1 MKGDFAIILGKELR
15 RIFTDR
21 KLIVFLVVIPMVL
34 LPLIYTFMGR
44 ANRSRMADIE
54 DFTPGVAVFMP
65 RSPSVEAAE
74 ILSALESADFR
85 VSLLAE
91 GEVETA
97 KAMVSSRE
105 LELVVELPGEE
116 LPGEVAVFH
125 NSASDYSRT
134 AMEEFT
140 IIAGAVNDSLVRER
154 LAGYG
159 LPPGILTAVSLNPG
173 GDPGM
178 YDLAREGD
186 LTGKIIGMMVPFFI
200 VIYLFANAMKV
211 GLDTV
216 AGEKERGTLATL
228 LVNRV
233 GRVSIVMGKMLSVMV
248 AAIVGALSSMAGL
261 KIASRQIIDLFSGPG
276 EVPGGYA
283 MTAAD
288 LLLLAVV
295 VIPLAILVASV
306 VMAVST
312 FARNVKEGQGMIT
325 PVYIAVM
332 VIGTTS
338 MQSGDVPPRWMTLVP
353 VFSSLTVMKQ
363 IFMDAAAWDQA
374 LFAGASSLLLSTVL
388 ILLTVRMFN
397 DERILFRL

>member
-1 MKGDFAIILGKELR
+1 
-15 RIFTDR
+15 
-21 KLIVFLVVIPMVL
+21 
-34 LPLIYTFMGR
+34 
-44 ANRSRMADIE
+44 
-54 DFTPGVAVFMP
+54 
-65 RSPSVEAAE
+65 
-74 ILSALESADFR
+74 
-85 VSLLAE
+85 
-91 GEVETA
+91 
-97 KAMVSSRE
+97 
-105 LELVVELPGEE
+105 
-116 LPGEVAVFH
+116 
-125 NSASDYSRT
+125 
-134 AMEEFT
+134 
-140 IIAGAVNDSLVRER
+140 
-154 LAGYG
+154 
-159 LPPGILTAVSLNPG
+159 
-173 GDPGM
+173 M

-186 LTGKIIGMMVPFFI
+186 LMGKIIGMMVPFFI

-283 MTAAD
+283 MTAED
-288 LLLLAVV
+288 LLLFAMV

-374 LFAGASSLLLSTVL
+374 LFAGASSLLLSSVL

>member
-21 KLIVFLVVIPMVL
+21 KLIMFLVVIPMVM

-44 ANRSRMADIE
+44 ANRSRIADIE
-54 DFTPGVAVFMP
+54 GFTPGVAVLMP
-65 RSPSVEAAE
+65 HDPSPEATE
-74 ILSALESADFR
+74 MLSALESADFR
-85 VSLLAE
+85 VLLLEE
-91 GEVETA
+91 GEQDSA
-97 KAMVSSRE
+97 KALVSSRE
-105 LELVVELPGEE
+105 LELVVELPGED
-116 LPGEVAVFH
+116 LSGEVTVFH
-125 NSASDYSRT
+125 NSTSDYSRT
-134 AMEEFT
+134 AMEEIT
-140 IIAGAVNDSLVRER
+140 LIAGALNDSLVRER
-154 LAGYG
+154 VAGYG
-159 LPPGILTAVSLNPG
+159 LPPGILTAVRLNSG

-186 LTGKIIGMMVPFFI
+186 LMGKIIGMMVPFFI

-233 GRVSIVMGKMLSVMV
+233 GRISIVMGKMLSVMV

-261 KIASRQIIDLFSGPG
+261 KIASRQIIGLFSGPG

-288 LLLLAVV
+288 LLQFAVV

-306 VMAVST
+306 VMTVST
-312 FARNVKEGQGMIT
+312 VARNVKEGQGMIT

-332 VIGTTS
+332 VIGTTT
-338 MQSGDVPPRWMTLVP
+338 MQSGDVPPRWMCLVP

-363 IFMDAAAWDQA
+363 IFMDASTWDQT
-374 LFAGASSLLLSTVL
+374 LFAGASSLVLSAVL

>member
-85 VSLLAE
+85 VSLLDE
-91 GEVETA
+91 GAVETA
-97 KAMVSSRE
+97 KTMVSSRE
-105 LELVVELPGEE
+105 LELVVELPGDE
-116 LPGEVAVFH
+116 LPGEVVVFH
-125 NSASDYSRT
+125 NSTSDYSRT

-154 LAGYG
+154 VAGYG
-159 LPPGILTAVSLNPG
+159 LPPGILTAVSINSG

-186 LTGKIIGMMVPFFI
+186 LMGKIIGMMVPFFI

-283 MTAAD
+283 MTATD
-288 LLLLAVV
+288 LLLFAVV